1 MLIWASDTESGTLK
15 VERSE
20 TRKEGKKMGGPFPDV
35 DIGGIGNMIGAGAD
49 LLGAGLNY
57 SAQMQNLDY
66 QKALQKQVFQ
76 REDTSIQRRVADL
89 RAAGLSPVLAAGQ
102 GAQSG
107 AVVSTQA
114 PQLNLNAQDRVLKMF
129 EGQNMAMALA
139 KQKADISKT
148 EAETEAIRAQTPI
161 QTATMQE
168 ALEHMR
174 NMNPNLV
181 KEIENKLS
189 EQDLEIVRKEIV
201 NKMLAFDQ
209 SKQETLF
216 ERERAKAGDA
226 SIMRSY
232 EKDTAEQHKK
242 AQTAIAELSQLSV
255 DFWKKVGIPQDGA
268 HAVMELIKTLAGANQ
283 SIQQN
288 VIQTLMFSSKGG
300 KLR

>member
-1 MLIWASDTESGTLK
+1 MRQE
-15 VERSE
+15 
-20 TRKEGKKMGGPFPDV
+20 RKEKMGGPFPDV

-174 NMNPNLV
+174 NMNPSLV

-209 SKQETLF
+209 SKQQTLF
-216 ERERAKAGDA
+216 ERERAKADDA
-226 SIMRSY
+226 LIMRSY
-232 EKDTAEQHKK
+232 EKDTAEQHNK
-242 AQTAIAELSQLSV
+242 AQTAIAQLSQLSV
-255 DFWKKVGIPQDGA
+255 DFWKKAGIPQDGA

-300 KLR
+300 KR